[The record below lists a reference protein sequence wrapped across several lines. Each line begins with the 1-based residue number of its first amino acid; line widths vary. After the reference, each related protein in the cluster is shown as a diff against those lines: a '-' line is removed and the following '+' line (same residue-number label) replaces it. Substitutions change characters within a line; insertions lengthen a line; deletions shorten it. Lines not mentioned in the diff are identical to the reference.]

1 MKAGLKKA
9 KLSGKVEANTK
20 VLHPDDH
27 DHVKEACPLDIDRNQ
42 VKEYSDWEKGRK
54 GRGTK

>member
-1 MKAGLKKA
+1 MKAKKA
-9 KLSGKVEANTK
+9 KLSGEVVANTK

-27 DHVKEACPLDIDRNQ
+27 DQVKQASPLDIAKAQ
-42 VKEYSDWEKGRK
+42 AKEYAEWEKGRK